1 MSVSLVQSNASA
13 WGARII
19 EPATGE
25 FLHNRAVGFTLQAG
39 HPGEYQ
45 PGKRPPHTLSPALVT
60 RPDGSV
66 RAVLG
71 TMGGDSQP
79 QILLQVLARLLT
91 DASASAGTVVEAPRW
106 RLGGGGFGIW
116 DGDGPAYLAVEND
129 APATWDEGL
138 TERGHDVQR
147 SRFQPD
153 HGFGHAQII
162 TVDGDMLDGAADP
175 RTVTGAAAGY

>member
-1 MSVSLVQSNASA
+1 MAVSLIQSNASA

-19 EPATGE
+19 EPVTGE
-25 FLHNRAVGFTLQAG
+25 FLHNRAIGFTLEAG
-39 HPGEYQ
+39 HRAEYLPGR
-45 PGKRPPHTLSPALVT
+45 RPPHTLSPALVT

-79 QILLQVLARLLT
+79 QILLQVLARLLHGDIT
-91 DASASAGTVVEAPRW
+91 PSAAVDAPRW

-116 DGDGPAYLAVEND
+116 DDGGPDQIAVEKD
-129 APATWDEGL
+129 ASAAWDTGL
-138 TERGHDVQR
+138 AERGHEVVR
-147 SRFQPD
+147 SRFSPD
-153 HGFGHAQII
+153 HGFGHAQLI